1 MQFKLGT
8 LTYDA
13 YIKKTEHQILCHN
26 QQLSL
31 LPPTLKKLRVGY
43 TFVFEKIFER

>member
-8 LTYDA
+8 LTFDA
-13 YIKKTEHQILCHN
+13 YIKKLNTKSYSHN

-31 LPPTLKKLRVGY
+31 LPSTLKKLRVGY